1 MSQETRLDHVRIGS
15 IVVRC
20 HEYDRMFE
28 FWREALHYEVE
39 HVDPDG
45 GFVILRDPGG
55 KGPNISLDQSPTK
68 RTGKRS
74 RLHLDLYTTDQQGEV
89 ERLVRLGATRYP
101 WRYGPDADFV
111 VLEDPDRNLFCVV
124 QIPDSKAGHNPSKA
138 DA

>member
-1 MSQETRLDHVRIGS
+1 MSREPQLDHVRIGS

-28 FWREALHYEVE
+28 FWQEALLYEVE
-39 HVDPDG
+39 HLDPDG

-55 KGPNISLDQSPTK
+55 KGPNVSFDQSPTK
-68 RTGKRS
+68 RTGNRS
-74 RLHLDLYTTDQQGEV
+74 WLHLDLYTTNQQSEV
-89 ERLVRLGATRYP
+89 DRLIQLGAKRYP

-111 VLEDPDRNLFCVV
+111 VLEDPDANLFCVV
-124 QIPDSKAGHNPSKA
+124 QIPETTAGPNLSRS